1 MTPERERARLAELQA
16 RVVAALV
23 AGGEVP
29 GGFDEERM
37 RVQAAS
43 LLAKRRAIVA
53 RIHPDAAAAAGQGL
67 AAEFA
72 AYARSRATPP
82 PDYRTDAADFAAWLR
97 ERGLMEP
104 EPVPEKPWWR
114 RLAAKFRRHPPG
126 N

>member
-1 MTPERERARLAELQA
+1 MTPEQERARLADMQA

-53 RIHPDAAAAAGQGL
+53 RIHPDVAAAAGQGL
-67 AAEFA
+67 AAEFE
-72 AYARSRATPP
+72 AYARSRVTPP
-82 PDYRTDAADFAAWLR
+82 ANYRTDAAGFAAWLR
-97 ERGLMEP
+97 GRGLMEP

-114 RLAAKFRRHPPG
+114 RLTAGFRRHPPG

>member
-1 MTPERERARLAELQA
+1 MTPEQERARLADIQA

-23 AGGEVP
+23 TGGEVP

-53 RIHPDAAAAAGQGL
+53 RISPDVAAAAGHDL
-67 AAEFA
+67 AAEFE

-82 PDYRTDAADFAAWLR
+82 PDYRTDAAGFADWLR